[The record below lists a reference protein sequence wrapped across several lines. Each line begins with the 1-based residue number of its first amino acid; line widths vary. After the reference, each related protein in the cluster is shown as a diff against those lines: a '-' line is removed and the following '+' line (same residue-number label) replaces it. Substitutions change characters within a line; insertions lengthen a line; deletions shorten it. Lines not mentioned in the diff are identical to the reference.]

1 MLALLLVGR
10 AGIVCVASLGE
21 SPKVMNEDTSG
32 GNWIRLSC
40 LSLLGIAEGS
50 RVGCDAA
57 GGDIIGGVI
66 VGECL
71 DDWEMGSVCGA

>member
-1 MLALLLVGR
+1 MLLLVGM
-10 AGIVCVASLGE
+10 AGIVCLASLGE
-21 SPKVMNEDTSG
+21 SPNVMKEDTSG

-50 RVGCDAA
+50 RVGCVAV
-57 GGDIIGGVI
+57 GGDIIGGRI

-71 DDWEMGSVCGA
+71 ED

>member
-1 MLALLLVGR
+1 
-10 AGIVCVASLGE
+10 VASLGE

-32 GNWIRLSC
+32 GYWMRLSC
-40 LSLLGIAEGS
+40 LNLLGMAEGS
-50 RVGCDAA
+50 RVLCDAV

-71 DDWEMGSVCGA
+71 GD

>member
-1 MLALLLVGR
+1 
-10 AGIVCVASLGE
+10 VASLGE

-40 LSLLGIAEGS
+40 LNLLGMAEGS
-50 RVGCDAA
+50 SVGCVVA
-57 GGDIIGGVI
+57 GGDVIGGVV

-71 DDWEMGSVCGA
+71 ED